1 MERNGTSSVKSI
13 LFFSENGIKYMTVL
27 CGKKVRFLNGKRGG
41 NEETPGI
48 ARKIS
53 NQNTATRIAYAIHTR
68 ACTHGKC

>member
-1 MERNGTSSVKSI
+1 
-13 LFFSENGIKYMTVL
+13 MTVL